1 MKRLKVRLWA
11 FCLSVMMLIS
21 GMPMNAL
28 ATEQEE
34 KYPYTIYAGKDISF
48 SGNVLN
54 ANGSIHANRAI
65 MYQCMNGVINGVS
78 SSAVATYGTNS
89 HVITRNELTG
99 QEAESMVY
107 IGSKLMDVYFTEE
120 TRVESM
126 SRIDSNMSF
135 NTNIYSMTNVSI
147 GGNIN
152 INQAAIG
159 AIQNI
164 EIGTAKSG
172 QSYNVNSNQSVLYS
186 VKGDIVIDVDNFN
199 FSGLIYAPNGDVE
212 IVSRGNLGLQGVI
225 IAQNVNLQGNNIN
238 LQSDSTFAQFVA
250 EAIKENNEENDPSK
264 TPEEDSSEDSSEEPS
279 ETPEEEIDYTDTDGD
294 GLIDVIETEIGTN
307 PEKTDTDE
315 DGLSDF
321 DETYLTATNPLK
333 KDTDD
338 DGVFDPEEDMD
349 EDGLNALAEM
359 EAGTFPSYADTDCD
373 GLSDGEEG
381 KYSTNPL
388 NPDTD
393 EDGLMDGDEIG
404 IGLNPA
410 NPATFGVPDAE
421 YVMLQRVDATSDIFA
436 TVNIDENAYSVS
448 VEAKVSGNL
457 SANLIADETG
467 YAAVIANDCMVGMP
481 IELTYDDNCQVEEV
495 TLSFDIKD
503 AYTDNELNYFS
514 DENDPFMYSSELVG
528 IKRLQV
534 FKFFEDG
541 NMLLPIE
548 TFHDVETNTVK
559 TVVDEFGVYC
569 LMDMEKW
576 ILSLAEQGG
585 EFEAQLAVLSLNAGF
600 EEEYYEWSPEE
611 TVGVSVESV
620 DEQPANEEQGD
631 VNEVSEDD
639 SEIVETVEE
648 KLESFDEESV
658 TSEELTEDIEVTPE
672 NEEVRNEV
680 AVEDASEDVETE
692 SVNEEVTVLRSPVM
706 RSKETNEAPVDVVF
720 LLQIIGTD
728 KSVYDCEI
736 QNIIDV
742 SEKLF
747 ETYPNARVSVITFGI
762 DDAQFLG
769 SDSEYWFN
777 DAEELADALY
787 EINYG
792 KTSIYCNRGAAFE
805 IVMEQVNFRPTAAKY
820 VYQVVNG
827 NTSVQ
832 SNYFS
837 QLELCKRNNIIY
849 SEVYSPY
856 YAYIDPSYGEM
867 VEAAVEKTQGVII
880 RTGSTSGEEIWNHLS
895 KYVPT
900 EKVEYKAIIAS
911 GWQTITLDAPLDP
924 ENGVDTDGDTLLDWD
939 EVDVDNELLVWNA
952 DGSVELPTI
961 HECMMSGK
969 PVYVERGL
977 DRIIGAEGIPSD
989 AAGEMVAMM
998 IYTYRI
1004 MPINSDPTS
1013 VDSDKDEYVDSIDSF
1028 PLHTNYIPTYFR
1040 EYLNANYIT
1049 YSDLRFSDNGFTI
1062 CLKSLGEIMQEK
1074 GINACGYDGLL
1085 ENGEEKILLLE
1096 CWYIYAIEA
1105 GEGEYLYGLIK
1116 LRTYSDA
1123 QATDK
1128 TLGVSIPFRIFNI
1141 ELLEENYEYN
1151 ALGEEIEAVTEM
1163 PDILGDI
1170 EMEKFWQNP
1179 NNMVNYLLADVYIEL
1194 IIKKDTIANSNSF
1207 DVPNNVHYRVAQLLR
1222 DNPDIYDEQTGLI
1235 TIADINNLTLEER
1248 QCLLASRSGA
1258 ISYNAF
1264 AAEVVAHARAAIIF
1278 RFIEP
1283 VFVYQHAKI
1292 ADLSSSADGKEITD
1306 AIVELAFAY
1315 DFSYFNLIQR
1325 MKYGYK

>member
-1 MKRLKVRLWA
+1 M
-11 FCLSVMMLIS
+11 
-21 GMPMNAL
+21 
-28 ATEQEE
+28 
-34 KYPYTIYAGKDISF
+34 
-48 SGNVLN
+48 N

-65 MYQCMNGVINGVS
+65 MYQCMNGVVNGSS
-78 SSAVATYGTNS
+78 SSAVSTYGTNS
-89 HVITRNELTG
+89 HVIARNELTG
-99 QEAESMVY
+99 QEAEPMVY
-107 IGSKLMDVYFTEE
+107 IGAKLMDVYFAEE

-126 SRIDSNMSF
+126 SRIDSNMNF

-159 AIQNI
+159 AMQNI

-212 IVSRGNLGLQGVI
+212 IVSRGNLGVQGVI

-238 LQSDSTFAQFVA
+238 LQSDSTFSQFVA

-264 TPEEDSSEDSSEEPS
+264 TPEEDSSEEPS

-321 DETYLTATNPLK
+321 DEIYLTATNPLK

-338 DGVFDPEEDMD
+338 DGILDPEEDMD
-349 EDGLNALAEM
+349 EDGLNALEEM

-373 GLSDGEEG
+373 GLLDGEEG

-404 IGLNPA
+404 IGLDPA

-421 YVMLQRVDATSDIFA
+421 YVMLQKIDATSDIFA
-436 TVNIDENAYSVS
+436 TVNTDENAYSVS

-481 IELTYDDNCQVEEV
+481 IELIYDDSCQVEEV
-495 TLSFDIKD
+495 TLSFDIKE

-514 DENDPFMYSSELVG
+514 DENDPTMYSPELVG

-585 EFEAQLAVLSLNAGF
+585 EFEAQPAVMSLDAGF

-611 TVGVSVESV
+611 TAGVSVENV
-620 DEQPANEEQGD
+620 DEN
-631 VNEVSEDD
+631 SE
-639 SEIVETVEE
+639 SV
-648 KLESFDEESV
+648 DEESV
-658 TSEELTEDIEVTPE
+658 VSEELTEDIEVTLE
-672 NEEVRNEV
+672 NEEVRDEV

-692 SVNEEVTVLRSPVM
+692 SINEEVTVLRSPVM
-706 RSKETNEAPVDVVF
+706 RSKETNETPVDVVF

-728 KSVYDCEI
+728 KSVYDCEV

-747 ETYPNARVSVITFGI
+747 ATYPNARVSVITFGI
-762 DDAQFLG
+762 DNAQFLG
-769 SDSEYWFN
+769 SDNEYWFN
-777 DAEELADALY
+777 DSDELADALY
-787 EINYG
+787 EISYG

-820 VYQVVNG
+820 VYQMVNG
-827 NTSVQ
+827 NTEIKSD
-832 SNYFS
+832 YFS
-837 QLELCKRNNIIY
+837 QLELCARNNIIY
-849 SEVYSPY
+849 SEVYSIY
-856 YAYIDPSYGEM
+856 YAYTSPSYGEQ
-867 VEAAVEKTQGVII
+867 VEAAVEKTGGVII

-895 KYVPT
+895 KNVPT

-939 EVDVDNELLVWNA
+939 EVDVDNRLLVWNA

-961 HECMMSGK
+961 EECVNAQQK
-969 PVYVERGL
+969 VYVECGMNRL
-977 DRIIGAEGIPSD
+977 MNAEGIPSD
-989 AAGEMVAMM
+989 AAEQM
-998 IYTYRI
+998 IDIIFSTYRI

-1013 VDSDKDEYVDSIDSF
+1013 IDSDKDEYVDSIDKY
-1028 PLHTNYIPTYFR
+1028 PLHTDYIPLYFR
-1040 EYLNANYIT
+1040 EYIQEGYIDYT
-1049 YSDLRFSDNGFTI
+1049 DLRCSLDGLTI
-1062 CLKSLGEIMQEK
+1062 CLKPLGEIMDKK
-1074 GINACGYDGLL
+1074 GITADGHVTGD
-1085 ENGEEKILLLE
+1085 NGEPGNEYYFS
-1096 CWYIYAIEA
+1096 CWYIYAIKDNA
-1105 GEGEYLYGLIK
+1105 GNEYYSIIK
-1116 LRTYSDA
+1116 FRTYENSTNDVPS
-1123 QATDK
+1123 
-1128 TLGVSIPFRIFNI
+1128 VSIPFKDFNI
-1141 ELLEENYEYN
+1141 DL
-1151 ALGEEIEAVTEM
+1151 
-1163 PDILGDI
+1163 LGDNYDFVELGNELRSLTKMPEGVSSTPFI
-1170 EMEKFWQNP
+1170 QNYFASP
-1179 NNMVNYLLADVYIEL
+1179 INDSNYFLADIYIEL
-1194 IIKKDTIANSNSF
+1194 IVKHDNNNGVFQVSDDMHLRVLQRLNSSS
-1207 DVPNNVHYRVAQLLR
+1207 
-1222 DNPDIYDEQTGLI
+1222 DIYDKESG
-1235 TIADINNLTLEER
+1235 TIVVGDVNNLTLDER
-1248 QCLLASRSGA
+1248 QCLLASRAGT

-1264 AAEVVAHARAAIIF
+1264 AAEIIAHAQGTVVF
-1278 RFIEP
+1278 DFIGADGL
-1283 VFVYQHAKI
+1283 HTSAKK
-1292 ADLSSSADGKEITD
+1292 ADMSSARSEAESVD
-1306 AIVELAFAY
+1306 IVVEFAFAY
-1315 DFSYFNLIQR
+1315 PNSPYYSIQSLL
-1325 MKYGYK
+1325 YGYY